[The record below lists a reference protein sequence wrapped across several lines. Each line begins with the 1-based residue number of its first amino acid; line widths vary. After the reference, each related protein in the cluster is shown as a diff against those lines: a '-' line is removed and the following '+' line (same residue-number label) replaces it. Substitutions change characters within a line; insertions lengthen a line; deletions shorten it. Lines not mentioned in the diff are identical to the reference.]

1 VQFNPKIL
9 RTSTFRLAAIYLGM
23 FALSVAAILA
33 YVFWTTAGLLERQTD
48 ETIRAE
54 VQALAD
60 QYRIFGLQ
68 GVAETIKRR
77 SDGKG
82 GGLYILADENGRRIA
97 GNLETVPPHGEDES
111 GLIDF
116 TINVRNGSEI
126 MSRSARAYH
135 DNLTGGYELAVGRDV
150 GEIRVFGNIIRR
162 SLFWA
167 LGISLVLGLGGGW
180 LMSRNF
186 LKRVDAITDTSRAI
200 MAGNLSNRMPVSGSG
215 DELDKLAQSL
225 NEMLEQIERLM
236 NGMKEVSSNVAHDLK
251 APLTRMRARVEG
263 ALRAGTKDDYRAAL
277 DRTLEESDKLLQTF
291 NALLSIARAEA
302 GQSREMLQP
311 VDAHDIVADVAELYQ
326 PIAEEAGGSLHV
338 EAARGLN
345 VRADR
350 QLLSQALSNLIDN
363 ALKYGATEADAKP
376 VIAVNAKN
384 GNGMVEI
391 SVADAGPGIPPDE
404 RDHVVDRFV
413 RLDQS
418 RTKPGN
424 GLGLSL
430 VSGVMRLHGGSLV
443 LEDNQPGLRAK
454 LVLPALGPSS
464 PA

>member
-9 RTSTFRLAAIYLGM
+9 RTSTFRLAAIYLSM
-23 FALSVAAILA
+23 FAVSVAAILA

-48 ETIRAE
+48 ETIRSE
-54 VQALAD
+54 VQALED

-77 SDGKG
+77 SDGNG
-82 GGLYILADENGRRIA
+82 GGLYILADGNGRRIA
-97 GNLETVPPHGEDES
+97 GNLETVPPHGADEQ

-116 TINVRNGSEI
+116 TINVRNGSEVVL
-126 MSRSARAYH
+126 RSARAFH
-135 DNLTGGYELAVGRDV
+135 ADLTGGYEVAVGRDV
-150 GEIRVFGNIIRR
+150 GEMRVFGNIIRR

-167 LGISLVLGLGGGW
+167 LGISLALGLGGGW

-200 MAGNLSNRMPVSGSG
+200 MAGDLSNRMPVSGSG

-263 ALRAGTKDDYRAAL
+263 ALRAGTKEDYRAAL
-277 DRTLEESDKLLQTF
+277 DRTIEESDKLLQTF

-302 GQSREMLQP
+302 GQSRELLQP
-311 VDAHDIVADVAELYQ
+311 VDAHDIVADVAELYE

-376 VIAVNAKN
+376 VIAVTAKN

-391 SVADAGPGIPPDE
+391 SVADAGPGIPLDQ

-443 LEDNQPGLRAK
+443 LEDNQPGLKAK
-454 LVLPALGPSS
+454 LVLPALRPSS

>member
-9 RTSTFRLAAIYLGM
+9 GTSTFRLAAIYLGV
-23 FALSVAAILA
+23 FALSVVAILA

-77 SDGKG
+77 SDGRG
-82 GGLYILADENGRRIA
+82 GGLYILADESGRRIA
-97 GNLETVPPHGEDES
+97 GNLEAVPPHGDDKQ
-111 GLIDF
+111 GWVDFPID
-116 TINVRNGSEI
+116 VRNGSEI
-126 MSRSARAYH
+126 LPRSARAFH
-135 DNLTGGYELAVGRDV
+135 ADLTGGYELAVGRDV
-150 GEIRVFGNIIRR
+150 GEMRAFGNIIRR

-180 LMSRNF
+180 LTSRNF

-215 DELDKLAQSL
+215 DELDKLAGSL

-251 APLTRMRARVEG
+251 SPLTRMRARVES
-263 ALRAGTKDDYRAAL
+263 ALRTGKPEDYRAAL
-277 DRTLEESDKLLQTF
+277 DRTIEESDKLLHTF

-302 GQSREMLQP
+302 GQSRELLQT
-311 VDAHDIVADVAELYQ
+311 VDAADIIADVAELYE
-326 PIAEEAGGSLHV
+326 PIVEEAGGRLEVQTS
-338 EAARGLN
+338 RGLM

-350 QLLSQALSNLIDN
+350 QLLSQAVSNLIDN
-363 ALKYGATEADAKP
+363 ALKYSVNEACPKP
-376 VIAVNAKN
+376 QIGIAGESESGSVILTV
-384 GNGMVEI
+384 M
-391 SVADAGPGIPPDE
+391 DRGPGIPENE
-404 RDHVVDRFV
+404 RDHVVRRFV
-413 RLDQS
+413 RLDES

-430 VSGVMRLHGGSLV
+430 VAGVMQLHGGSLL
-443 LEDNQPGLRAK
+443 LEDNAPGLRAK
-454 LVLPALGPSS
+454 LILPALASS
-464 PA
+464 S